1 MSVRDPDVIGII
13 ILVALIGGIITKT
26 ILLEMVSTNVN
37 PIAQMII
44 AVEHLNGHFTIVV
57 GGSMENVKINLRLQ

>member
-1 MSVRDPDVIGII
+1 
-13 ILVALIGGIITKT
+13 
-26 ILLEMVSTNVN
+26 MVSTNVN
-37 PIAQMII
+37 RIAQMII